1 MEEYISRAYWRG
13 RSGRGWLGLTGHGG
27 AGEDGSHAVEQIRSR
42 GSRDLGR
49 GDVGQ
54 EGSIG
59 RTVARRRELSLGW
72 RTGRRRECLWRQDES
87 ERVESDIKR
96 R

>member
-1 MEEYISRAYWRG
+1 MEEYISRVYWRG

-59 RTVARRRELSLGW
+59 RTVARRRSEIGM
-72 RTGRRRECLWRQDES
+72 DDKKK
-87 ERVESDIKR
+87 ERVLMEAGRVRESGE
-96 R
+96 

>member
-42 GSRDLGR
+42 GFRDLGQ

-59 RTVARRRELSLGW
+59 RTVARRRSEIGMEDRKKERVLME
-72 RTGRRRECLWRQDES
+72 TGRVRESGE
-87 ERVESDIKR
+87 
-96 R
+96 